1 MCSLLRADHDVLL
14 NLSTLVARSGPINH
28 SGSVL
33 SGMAEMRNLAIAILL
48 ACLSGASATIFN
60 SNGTA
65 SNVQTLVNG
74 ALDGGTVAI
83 PSGNFTWA
91 SSVTISAKGVK
102 MQGKDQAALHAGAP
116 AA

>member
-1 MCSLLRADHDVLL
+1 MMCCLTCLLWWLGAGLL
-14 NLSTLVARSGPINH
+14 TIAGACLVGWAAS
-28 SGSVL
+28 
-33 SGMAEMRNLAIAILL
+33 RNLAITILL
-48 ACLSGASATIFN
+48 ACLSNASATVFN
-60 SNGTA
+60 SDGSPA
-65 SNVQTLVNG
+65 NVQTLVNG